1 MPCLESIATKEIAA
15 AAIAGSSAIAAV
27 LLVFVGFMLAKA
39 EALPSETDNKTI
51 RRYELTAKFGI
62 APLLMLV
69 MVTLAAYLW
78 MFYPTNSPLFWAWSA
93 GFVAGIAVFLIYC
106 IVAVVLM

>member
-1 MPCLESIATKEIAA
+1 MPSLESIALKDIAA

-39 EALPSETDNKTI
+39 EALPSETADEVI
-51 RRYELTAKFGI
+51 ERYERTAKFGI
-62 APLLMLV
+62 VPLFILV
-69 MVTLAAYLW
+69 VVTLAAYLW
-78 MFYPTNSPLFWAWSA
+78 MFYPASSALFWTWSA
-93 GFVAGIAVFLIYC
+93 GFVVGIAVFLIYC